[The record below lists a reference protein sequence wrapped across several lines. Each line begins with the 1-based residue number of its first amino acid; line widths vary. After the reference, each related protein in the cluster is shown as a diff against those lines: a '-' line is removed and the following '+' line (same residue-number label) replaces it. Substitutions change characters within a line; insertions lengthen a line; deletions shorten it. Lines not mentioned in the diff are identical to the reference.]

1 MKVYEMYYFKLKLW
15 KDDSMNKL
23 TKDSEK
29 HGIKR
34 QFVRGLCKSCTGE
47 VSQCVCVCQHT
58 YTTKKYIL
66 KQNK

>member
-34 QFVRGLCKSCTGE
+34 
-47 VSQCVCVCQHT
+47 
-58 YTTKKYIL
+58 
-66 KQNK
+66 